1 MMQIMFITL
10 ESFRSIYLSEIQEQ
24 FGRHPL
30 FNQPNLLLLSLEAR
44 TGSSDARLGRS
55 LCVP

>member
-1 MMQIMFITL
+1 MFITL